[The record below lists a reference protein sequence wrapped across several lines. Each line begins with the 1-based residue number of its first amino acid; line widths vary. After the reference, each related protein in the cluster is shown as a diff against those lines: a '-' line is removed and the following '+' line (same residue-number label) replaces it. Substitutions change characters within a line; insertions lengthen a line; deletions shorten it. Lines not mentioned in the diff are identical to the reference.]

1 MANLAHL
8 LNSDSKT
15 VSHSDKRLANSFLR
29 YWESLRG
36 RKILPLITD
45 LNFHEIGEFLPYTF
59 TLDISAGS
67 DNPKLCFV
75 GRQLIQDCGGD
86 VLNQCV
92 SQLQPQSLLAK
103 AIRHRGEVIADGK
116 PCMIADE
123 LVNAEGNKTLYRA
136 VMMPFSS
143 TGDTIDFIIGAIS
156 SKTVEQSAIPDAAPM
171 GREKAT
177 NGPAQFPVE
186 VRETLQNLAQN
197 RFTPQNREEVPDL
210 ITEVSAAKVVLVVE
224 DNAINMKLCYE
235 LLNMH
240 GYIVLQATDGMEGLR
255 LAHEHRPDLILM
267 DMQLPEISGLEVTK
281 QLKEDETL
289 RSIPVIA
296 VTALAMKGDEQK
308 YRDGGCDAYIAKPI
322 SIANLLQTVEQFLGQ
337 PPSP

>member
-45 LNFHEIGEFLPYTF
+45 LNLNEIGEFLPYTF

-75 GRQLIQDCGGD
+75 GGQLIQDCGGD

-123 LVNAEGNKTLYRA
+123 LVNAEGNKALYRA

-156 SKTVEQSAIPDAAPM
+156 SKTVEQS
-171 GREKAT
+171 
-177 NGPAQFPVE
+177 
-186 VRETLQNLAQN
+186 
-197 RFTPQNREEVPDL
+197 
-210 ITEVSAAKVVLVVE
+210 AKVVLVVE

>member
-45 LNFHEIGEFLPYTF
+45 LNFNEIGEFLPYTF

-75 GRQLIQDCGGD
+75 GGQLIQDCGGD

-123 LVNAEGNKTLYRA
+123 LVNAEGNKALYRA

-156 SKTVEQSAIPDAAPM
+156 SKTVEQS
-171 GREKAT
+171 
-177 NGPAQFPVE
+177 
-186 VRETLQNLAQN
+186 
-197 RFTPQNREEVPDL
+197 
-210 ITEVSAAKVVLVVE
+210 AKVVLVVE